1 MGNDDVLQILKAIND
16 LREEVRE
23 NKREIQK
30 SREIENIHWQE
41 NQKLWKQNEKEH
53 LEFRKEIESLKSDVK
68 EIKSD
73 MKQDK
78 KHIED
83 ILWSF
88 QTSVENMFNENKREI
103 RELQKIVEI

>member
-23 NKREIQK
+23 NK
-30 SREIENIHWQE
+30 
-41 NQKLWKQNEKEH
+41 
-53 LEFRKEIESLKSDVK
+53 KEIETLKSDVK

-103 RELQKIVEI
+103 RELQKIVDI